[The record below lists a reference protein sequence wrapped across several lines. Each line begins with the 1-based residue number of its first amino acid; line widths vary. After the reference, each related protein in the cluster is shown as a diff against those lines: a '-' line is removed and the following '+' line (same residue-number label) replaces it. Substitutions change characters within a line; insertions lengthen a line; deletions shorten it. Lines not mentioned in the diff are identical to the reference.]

1 MVERMFEGHRV
12 GGSIPSRPTMK
23 KLILLGTLFAFVLSS
38 CVNYDPDTWQGSD
51 VRENVKN
58 IFGVE
63 FNENQDWKTAF
74 SGSVNINIDPL
85 LEISKVQVMAL
96 IKDEEGSYLTIL
108 NELSLKEGETSIKLN
123 YDAPKDNLG
132 LYVAY
137 ITSSGNYHFGKITGN
152 EVVSRS
158 RRSMTR
164 SPKLNDYNLPSGKF
178 FIESSVE
185 SYANIRGWIPG
196 EMLYQYSSQKMN
208 AEEYDDEYKET
219 LRLLVFSYFKN
230 GRKYNN
236 LPLVK
241 QSGYYN
247 EKIYPITTG
256 DNPIIVSPIYKNDG
270 GYQEVENSDL
280 YYYYFK
286 EENLGNDPV
295 SYLEKLPKYK
305 AIKLSECI
313 KDDDII
319 SKHASYAL
327 MYWGDDVPTVGTTQG
342 SFQFPKGYKIG
353 FMIQANTTAEGKKKQ
368 GELYGDG
375 RLNNYINNYGNF
387 KSSKLGVD
395 GPRMAWL
402 TINNKMLLCCESG
415 TDTDFNDIIF
425 EIEGGIEGLIVIPEV
440 ESNFYVFCYEDQRL
454 GDYDMN
460 DVVIKGRRLNDTK
473 VEYTLMASGASDELY
488 IYNVE
493 GKRINHNKEV
503 HSIFGKTRAEFINTS
518 KHDNTP
524 FVVDTITV
532 NSNFS
537 FLDVNI
543 QPYVYDRTKNWE
555 VRISQIGQD
564 PHAIMIPYDFRWP
577 LERICINKAY
587 LKFNEWGVGSVTSTD
602 WYKYPEED
610 KVY

>member
-1 MVERMFEGHRV
+1 
-12 GGSIPSRPTMK
+12 MK

-108 NELSLKEGETSIKLN
+108 NELSLKESETSIKLN

-132 LYVAY
+132 LYIAY
-137 ITSSGNYHFGKITGN
+137 ITSSGDYHFGKITGN
-152 EVVSRS
+152 EVASRS

-164 SPKLNDYNLPSGKF
+164 SPKLNDYNLPSGEF

-353 FMIQANTTAEGKKKQ
+353 FMIRANTTAEGKKKQ

-493 GKRINHNKEV
+493 GKRINHSKEV

-537 FLDVNI
+537 FLDVNT
-543 QPYVYDRTKNWE
+543 QPYVYDKTKNWE

-602 WYKYPEED
+602 WYKYPEEED